1 MNLKWNALGALFILS
16 AFVLIHSRIETFSLG
31 IGLSWTFSKIA
42 PYLLEFIVVVLLST
56 LLSKLISGSLV
67 RQKFI
72 LVASILLFSG
82 ASFALN
88 PIYEGDFANTFEE
101 IITSSEEINEGLTM
115 VALPGC
121 PYCYERIATLNKLNK
136 FNDELPITVIM
147 LEGDPLAMEEYS
159 NLLPKGVQVLPAK
172 NSKLMSE
179 LVSGSFPAFIFK
191 PSESSPI
198 LLWNQIGFGSGAMDW
213 LSEKY

>member
-16 AFVLIHSRIETFSLG
+16 ALVLSHSRIETFSLG

-42 PYLLEFIVVVLLST
+42 PYLLEFSVVVLLSA

-72 LVASILLFSG
+72 LVASILVFSG

-101 IITSSEEINEGLTM
+101 IITSSDEINEGLTM

-136 FNDELPITVIM
+136 YSGELPITVIM
-147 LEGDPLAMEEYS
+147 LEGDPMAMEEYS
-159 NLLPKGVQVLPAK
+159 NLLAKGIQVVPAK
-172 NSKLMSE
+172 NNKLMSE

-191 PSESSPI
+191 PSKSSPV
-198 LLWNQIGFGSGAMDW
+198 LVWNQIGFGSGAMDW